1 MTLLLIAFFSN
12 FFFAFSGIQTS
23 DPNAVVIGLA
33 PEHFHYQILNQAF
46 RWVFSYLFFMWSYTH
61 FFSSF
66 FSLNNF
72 IHIFIYFWLCWVFIA
87 VWAFSSCGEQGLP
100 SGSAERASHCGASL
114 VEHMLCGMWTS
125 VVGAPG
131 LWCTGLV
138 ALRHVGSSPSQIE
151 PVSPALEDKFFTTE
165 PPGKT
170 PFFSSLCHVRLY
182 MFYFRPPR
190 LYMRTNILKIT
201 SRSMLNNIYYC
212 LSFFFFLIIN
222 MLKHSDQCGFS
233 GL

>member
-1 MTLLLIAFFSN
+1 M
-12 FFFAFSGIQTS
+12 
-23 DPNAVVIGLA
+23 
-33 PEHFHYQILNQAF
+33 EH
-46 RWVFSYLFFMWSYTH
+46 R
-61 FFSSF
+61 
-66 FSLNNF
+66 
-72 IHIFIYFWLCWVFIA
+72 
-87 VWAFSSCGEQGLP
+87 
-100 SGSAERASHCGASL
+100 
-114 VEHMLCGMWTS
+114 LCGMWTS
-125 VVGAPG
+125 LVGAPG

-190 LYMRTNILKIT
+190 MYVRTNILKIT

-212 LSFFFFLIIN
+212 LSFFFLIIN
-222 MLKHSDQCGFS
+222 MLKRSDHCSFS
-233 GL
+233 DL